1 MSLPLIPMHSVVLGV
16 LPRIDV
22 LEIVHRLARI
32 HIHIVPF
39 RFLIHPV
46 TDGILE
52 RIAWVQHHTPMLEP
66 QLILGCA
73 VSHLTPPTGV
83 FYKSMVGKLLI
94 TSSTTVLVSAR
105 RCLSSRNASGDN
117 GILPT
122 PRNCPSSLARTAS
135 IWVSPVR
142 LHILSMSIMSSTPSN
157 VLVDSRFCLGL
168 PSLRLSVVLSSRLWC
183 SRSR

>member
-16 LPRIDV
+16 RPRINV

-32 HIHIVPF
+32 LIHIVPL

-73 VSHLTPPTGV
+73 VSHRSNSFLTA
-83 FYKSMVGKLLI
+83 Y
-94 TSSTTVLVSAR
+94 TSSQY
-105 RCLSSRNASGDN
+105 
-117 GILPT
+117 
-122 PRNCPSSLARTAS
+122 TA
-135 IWVSPVR
+135 
-142 LHILSMSIMSSTPSN
+142 
-157 VLVDSRFCLGL
+157 L
-168 PSLRLSVVLSSRLWC
+168 PSLSL
-183 SRSR
+183 